1 MAINTSTLG
10 DLLKHRY
17 SADFIREMQGQF
29 AQYADLGDW
38 VVQVYVS
45 EMRVGS
51 IWHRCRGEEYEH
63 VKNPVGRIPKTGVER
78 CETNGDA
85 SGGTAWRL
93 RWQPEGI
100 VRDGRWRSSS
110 PSLRRLAQTRYSSSY
125 GQTVA

>member
-51 IWHRCRGEEYEH
+51 IWHRCRGEEIRAC
-63 VKNPVGRIPKTGVER
+63 VGRIPKTGVER
-78 CETNGDA
+78 CESCGILCPDGA
-85 SGGTAWRL
+85 KLMAMLLVAPLGGF
-93 RWQPEGI
+93 
-100 VRDGRWRSSS
+100 DGS
-110 PSLRRLAQTRYSSSY
+110 PKE
-125 GQTVA
+125 